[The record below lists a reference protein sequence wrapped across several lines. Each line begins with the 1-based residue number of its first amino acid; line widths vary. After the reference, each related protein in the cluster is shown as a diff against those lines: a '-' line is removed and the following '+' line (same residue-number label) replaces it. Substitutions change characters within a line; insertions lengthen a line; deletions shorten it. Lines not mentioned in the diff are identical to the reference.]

1 MKTSLLLQLA
11 AAALTTA
18 FVIPDEQTLN
28 LNHVQIESRPATS
41 VVNGFTSK
49 SKIIDKID
57 STFDRISDEFGDTL
71 ERGKHALDEA
81 NDYATAQ
88 TEHVSHKIQ
97 ETYFEAQ
104 DWLNS
109 AVEDVQEDFGELDI
123 FGGGDHPPH
132 HGHDRPPHHRPGH
145 GHHGKP
151 NMTVYQLIASS
162 KYTTKLAEAI
172 NEYDDLVKA
181 LNSTS
186 GNLTV
191 FAPNDRAFE
200 KIKHGPKLSKE
211 ELKKVLTYHVSPEFY
226 PAGRILVT
234 RTIPTLLKSASL
246 GKKPLPQR
254 LSTNIGFR
262 GLTVNFYSRI
272 VAINIFGTNG
282 VIHGVDSIIIPPRPI
297 LEIVD
302 SLPATFSTL
311 ELGLGKTGLLEKLNS
326 TKHAGGTF
334 FAPSNFAFQKLGTRI
349 NSFLFSSNGR
359 KYLKALLEYHVVAD
373 QTLYSD
379 AYYKASSN
387 DMDESEHGRIPKGLF
402 HVDLPTLLKDKHLSI
417 DIARYGRLIEI
428 KINGF
433 ARVDVS
439 DGVAEDGV
447 IHVVG
452 NVLIPP
458 KKLGEGKLEVW
469 DGKTEM
475 TEEELIDRLEPY
487 INNDD
492 L

>member
-1 MKTSLLLQLA
+1 MKTSLLLQLT
-11 AAALTTA
+11 AAALSTA
-18 FVIPDEQTLN
+18 FVIPDEQILN
-28 LNHVQIESRPATS
+28 LNHVQIEPRPATS
-41 VVNGFTSK
+41 VLDRLPSK
-49 SKIIDKID
+49 AKIIDKID
-57 STFDRISDEFGDTL
+57 RTFDRISDEL
-71 ERGKHALDEA
+71 EETVEQGKHALDEA
-81 NDYATAQ
+81 IDYATAQ
-88 TEHVSHKIQ
+88 SKDVSNKIH
-97 ETYFEAQ
+97 ETYFDAQ
-104 DWLNS
+104 GWLDS
-109 AVEDVQEDFGELDI
+109 AVEDAQENFDELDI

-132 HGHDRPPHHRPGH
+132 HGHDDRPHHRPGH

-162 KYTTKLAEAI
+162 KYTKKLAKAI
-172 NEYDDLVKA
+172 DEYDDLVKA

-186 GNLTV
+186 ANYTV
-191 FAPNDRAFE
+191 FAPNDHAFE

-211 ELKKVLTYHVSPEFY
+211 DLKKVLSYHVSPEFY

-234 RTIPTLLKSASL
+234 RTIPTLLKSSSL

-272 VAINIFGTNG
+272 VAVNIFGTNG
-282 VIHGVDSIIIPPRPI
+282 VIHAVDSIIVPPRSV

-311 ELGLGKTGLLEKLNS
+311 ELGLGKTGLLEELNN

-379 AYYKASSN
+379 AYYKASST
-387 DMDESEHGRIPKGLF
+387 DMEESDHGRIPKGLF

-417 DIARYGRLIEI
+417 DIARYGRWIEI

-433 ARVDVS
+433 ARVDFS
-439 DGVAEDGV
+439 DVVAEDGV

-458 KKLGEGKLEVW
+458 KKLGEGNMEVW
-469 DGKTEM
+469 DGKTEL
-475 TEEELIDRLEPY
+475 TEEELVARLEPY
-487 INNDD
+487 LSNDD